1 MQTPLNLRTL
11 TRFAL
16 VCSALACGAF
26 AQAAAPSAAS
36 SGSGLL
42 GSRYVEA
49 ATFAVDYQSYE
60 DNSFGVGTTVNI
72 PVAASLDVGAT
83 FEHTQEEGDSSE
95 NFQDL
100 SAYATWHAA
109 LGELRPFARAE
120 LGYEW
125 WHVSDDAFYEIS
137 LGAEYSICPR
147 LSVSG
152 SAGWSEFLAEDW
164 NGGEFFA
171 TARANWWF
179 TDTLAASLSG
189 TAYEGGT
196 WGYGAALVLRF

>member
-1 MQTPLNLRTL
+1 MQTPRPALLVSA
-11 TRFAL
+11 AL
-16 VCSALACGAF
+16 VLATPAF
-26 AQAAAPSAAS
+26 AESNATAPD
-36 SGSGLL
+36 SGLL
-42 GSRYVEA
+42 GKRYAEA
-49 ATFAVDYQSYE
+49 SALLLDYNNEPDNGFAV
-60 DNSFGVGTTVNI
+60 GTAINV
-72 PVAASLDVGAT
+72 PVATHLDLGAS
-83 FEHTQEEGDSSE
+83 FEHDWLEGDRDE

-100 SAYATWHAA
+100 GVSLTAYTQH
-109 LGELRPFARAE
+109 GSCRPFVRAE

-125 WHVSDDAFYEIS
+125 WHVSNDPFYQIDVGSEC
-137 LGAEYSICPR
+137 LLTER
-147 LSVSG
+147 LSVSAEL
-152 SAGWSEFLAEDW
+152 SWSEFLAEDW